1 MNIVY
6 LSILSNV
13 LIINDSIAFKY
24 HIYKIKILSKAQTFI
39 VYLSILSN
47 NIALKRIFSILIT
60 REITDMTPTQRPRI
74 RIQWMFL
81 GWHSRSDELQL
92 KLCRHTYISQQ
103 LGYLECCA
111 KWNFVRFYT
120 GGHNNSWAFKG
131 AGIIA
136 LCSKTYFF

>member
-24 HIYKIKILSKAQTFI
+24 HIYKIKILSKAQMNI

-74 RIQWMFL
+74 RIQWMVK
-81 GWHSRSDELQL
+81 RV
-92 KLCRHTYISQQ
+92 K
-103 LGYLECCA
+103 
-111 KWNFVRFYT
+111 
-120 GGHNNSWAFKG
+120 FKVG
-131 AGIIA
+131 RA
-136 LCSKTYFF
+136 SVED

>member
-74 RIQWMFL
+74 RIQWMVKR
-81 GWHSRSDELQL
+81 GPL
-92 KLCRHTYISQQ
+92 KVGRASVEVMQTYVYFSTIRISLMLCKM
-103 LGYLECCA
+103 E
-111 KWNFVRFYT
+111 
-120 GGHNNSWAFKG
+120 
-131 AGIIA
+131 
-136 LCSKTYFF
+136 LCSVLHRWT

>member
-60 REITDMTPTQRPRI
+60 REITDQKSGSVLIMSTDMTRHKDRI
-74 RIQWMFL
+74 RILMDGEEGEIQGRTSF
-81 GWHSRSDELQL
+81 S
-92 KLCRHTYISQQ
+92 
-103 LGYLECCA
+103 
-111 KWNFVRFYT
+111 
-120 GGHNNSWAFKG
+120 
-131 AGIIA
+131 
-136 LCSKTYFF
+136 